1 MNCLHQSRTWSIHL
15 VWTFLYVNKQKWK
28 IQKISKI
35 SEIRDLWLLFW
46 CWWQIGTILRGWG
59 DLLRRTEGQTNDRNI
74 KTLDFTYHH
83 QFWLKLYCCICSFIN
98 IVWGCNCL
106 VKDYLSGIQNII
118 FTFIK
123 ILWSNLSSIRNIL
136 EVLCLP
142 VATLSRLTVIWRKT
156 YRFLL
161 VLKNYHLLKNQ
172 GKSDES
178 VSCKRALKVFRNNSI
193 ILIIIFH
200 FYELIDCYVDKGLS
214 VNIL

>member
-1 MNCLHQSRTWSIHL
+1 MRKNTENFKDL
-15 VWTFLYVNKQKWK
+15 
-28 IQKISKI
+28 
-35 SEIRDLWLLFW
+35 RDLWLLFW

-106 VKDYLSGIQNII
+106 VKYYLSGIQNII

-156 YRFLL
+156 FRFVL

-178 VSCKRALKVFRNNSI
+178 VSGKRALKVFRKNSI
-193 ILIIIFH
+193 LP
-200 FYELIDCYVDKGLS
+200 VQPGLVYINWYAAMS
-214 VNIL
+214 VSPSDIRAREGGGPVR